1 MIITGDTGS
10 GKTTQVA
17 QYILEEAATAG
28 GNISETAL
36 NIILKGTSGH
46 NFPSGQS
53 VRVAVTEPRRLAA
66 VTVAERVATERG
78 EKVGGS
84 IVVELLLSISF
95 SRWEEQ

>member
-1 MIITGDTGS
+1 MVIITGDTGS

-17 QYILEEAATAG
+17 QYILEEAAAAG
-28 GNISETAL
+28 RNCSQYHLE
-36 NIILKGTSGH
+36 GTSGH

-78 EKVGGS
+78 EKVAR
-84 IVVELLLSISF
+84 LL
-95 SRWEEQ
+95 

>member
-1 MIITGDTGS
+1 M
-10 GKTTQVA
+10 
-17 QYILEEAATAG
+17 
-28 GNISETAL
+28 
-36 NIILKGTSGH
+36 
-46 NFPSGQS
+46 
-53 VRVAVTEPRRLAA
+53 RVAVTEPRRLAA